1 MTKALS
7 VGVVGSGEGF
17 ANRSHMVFY
26 LRRIHG
32 FQHCAIVRK
41 RREEEFRAMAELIT
55 WFMEGDVEPQTA
67 KQC

>member
-1 MTKALS
+1 M
-7 VGVVGSGEGF
+7 
-17 ANRSHMVFY
+17 
-26 LRRIHG
+26 G